1 MPNDTV
7 PAAATGLP
15 SSRRGFLCGVAAL
28 ALIAP
33 PASAIELSPDA
44 ELLDLWRRRGRA
56 LEAAKA
62 AGHRHDQISDATQYP
77 EPPEAVFVQEG
88 DREFG
93 FTKLADHEGQERPW
107 YVVGPPRARQKAGQ
121 LRRPQTHFVDE
132 PFPEGHRL
140 HGTGDVLA
148 RRVPWPEAQ
157 ARADAIVAAYDGW
170 VAEQERIYVASGI
183 EAANA
188 EWEELDDA
196 RAEIDGM
203 IRDAAARTLD
213 GVRIKAQLIQLD
225 LDEGTTPEPA
235 LIASLVRDLL
245 AMGGTA

>member
-7 PAAATGLP
+7 PASAPGLP
-15 SSRRGFLCGVAAL
+15 ASRRGFLYGVAAL
-28 ALIAP
+28 TLSTQA
-33 PASAIELSPDA
+33 ASAIEPNSDA
-44 ELLDLWRRRGRA
+44 ELLDLWHRRGRA

-62 AGHRHDQISDATQYP
+62 AGDRHDALSDATKFP

-88 DREFG
+88 DRELG
-93 FTKLADHEGQERPW
+93 LAKLADHEGQERPR
-107 YVVGPPRARQKAGQ
+107 YVVGSPGARLRAGQ
-121 LRRPQTHFVDE
+121 LRRPQTHYVDE
-132 PFPEGHRL
+132 PFPEGHQL

-188 EWEELDDA
+188 EWEDLDDA
-196 RAEIDGM
+196 RAEIDGA
-203 IRDAAARTLD
+203 IRDATARTLD
-213 GVRIKAQLIQLD
+213 GVRIKAQLVQLD
-225 LDEGTTPEPA
+225 LDEGTTPETA
-235 LIASLVRDLL
+235 LIAGLVRDLL
-245 AMGGTA
+245 AMGSVA